1 KIDQMRDALAKILE
15 AIGWGPDLGFDQA
28 MSGLV
33 RGTTRLTRA
42 LQSGSMEIYVATVF
56 IALAISLMT
65 GLIRAEE
72 LPQIPSMPDLFIYE
86 WAIIIICTIGLFSV
100 LFAKNRLT
108 AIVSLGIQGFAVALI
123 FLLLGAP
130 DLGFTQFMVETLSVV
145 ILALVMTKL
154 HLDQRDNRVFEE
166 VIRDGGLALICG
178 IGLTT
183 LLLAV
188 LRTDLDTTLTDFFI
202 QTSVPI
208 AHGRNIVNV
217 ILVDYRALD
226 TLGEI
231 SVVMTAGIAIL
242 ALIRLRAGGP
252 KRGIGAIK
260 RAAGQRAK
268 RAASKA
274 RSAS

>member
-1 KIDQMRDALAKILE
+1 MLLIAAL
-15 AIGWGPDLGFDQA
+15 
-28 MSGLV
+28 GLLAV
-33 RGTTRLTRA
+33 VFGRTRL
-42 LQSGSMEIYVATVF
+42 V
-56 IALAISLMT
+56 
-65 GLIRAEE
+65 
-72 LPQIPSMPDLFIYE
+72 
-86 WAIIIICTIGLFSV
+86 
-100 LFAKNRLT
+100 
-108 AIVSLGIQGFAVALI
+108 AIVSLGVQGFAVALI

-166 VIRDGGLALICG
+166 VIRDGGLALVCG
-178 IGLTT
+178 IGLTM

-188 LRTDLDTTLTDFFI
+188 LQTDLDTTLTEFFTK
-202 QTSVPI
+202 TSVPI

-217 ILVDYRALD
+217 ILVDYRAID

-242 ALIRLRAGGP
+242 ALIRIRAGGP

-260 RAAGQRAK
+260 KAVK
-268 RAASKA
+268 RATSSARKT